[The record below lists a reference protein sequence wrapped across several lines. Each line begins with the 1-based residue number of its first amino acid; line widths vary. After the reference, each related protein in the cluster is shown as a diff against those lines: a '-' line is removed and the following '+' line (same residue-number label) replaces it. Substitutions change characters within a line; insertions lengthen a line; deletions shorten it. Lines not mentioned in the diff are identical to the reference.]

1 MSVEL
6 FTDAMSELNEKYI
19 MEAVSYQRKSK
30 PQFNTWLSKIACFF
44 LAVLLTGSAVLTFSV
59 EDRAAFFGWV
69 RQQYESFYEYF
80 FEGEAVVNEPVK
92 YELGWV
98 PENCTFVAS
107 YEIPGGESFV
117 YTDDGDT
124 LIVFSYQVGSN
135 SGHFFVDSVG
145 TETIEV
151 TINGCPGEISLY
163 QNVDETDHIIWTD
176 ATNNVLFY
184 ITGHFDQET
193 FIKMAEN
200 VKEK

>member
-59 EDRAAFFGWV
+59 EARAAFFGWV

-124 LIVFSYQVGSN
+124 LIVFS
-135 SGHFFVDSVG
+135 
-145 TETIEV
+145 
-151 TINGCPGEISLY
+151 
-163 QNVDETDHIIWTD
+163 
-176 ATNNVLFY
+176 
-184 ITGHFDQET
+184 
-193 FIKMAEN
+193 
-200 VKEK
+200 

>member
-1 MSVEL
+1 MSAEVFSE
-6 FTDAMSELNEKYI
+6 AMGLIDEKYI
-19 MEAVSYQRKSK
+19 MEAATYQRKK
-30 PQFNTWLSKIACFF
+30 QNVTKIWLSRVAG
-44 LAVLLTGSAVLTFSV
+44 VLLTILLAGSAVLAFSTEV
-59 EDRAAFFGWV
+59 RAAFFGWV
-69 RQQYESFYEYF
+69 REQYEAFYEYF